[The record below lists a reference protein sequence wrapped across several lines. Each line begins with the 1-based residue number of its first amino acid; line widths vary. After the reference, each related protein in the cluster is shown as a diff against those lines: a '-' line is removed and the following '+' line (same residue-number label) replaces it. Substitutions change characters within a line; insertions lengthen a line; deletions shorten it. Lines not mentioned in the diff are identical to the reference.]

1 MTLPAMPERNE
12 TSPCEIEWA
21 GNDEMKRVAH
31 GYLDKHHHETPTIR
45 QLPVAHYEVMRDPT
59 WFAQNGQPTCG
70 ERGRIES
77 NLAAST
83 GTDVLRCARPKGH
96 SGRHT
101 AEPAFPSLFR
111 LGWKVASWESP
122 VDKIASAPS
131 PATDR
136 IVRRHRPV
144 LAPLSKS
151 DRWRNRAA
159 VVGLLL
165 GVVALAALGALLMNG
180 LIWQATVCFVIALI
194 LFSASLISRFA
205 LLRRYSGR

>member
-45 QLPVAHYEVMRDPT
+45 QLPVAHYEVMKDPT

-111 LGWKVASWESP
+111 LRMEGRKLGES
-122 VDKIASAPS
+122 SRQ
-131 PATDR
+131 DR
-136 IVRRHRPV
+136 FSSITGYGPHRPPPQTG
-144 LAPLSKS
+144 ARPFSKS